1 MRTER
6 WIVIGGATALLIYAG
21 FLFHNLSY
29 AMGGPDTGG
38 YFNEAKMI
46 TEGRLTRPVVLV
58 RELGL
63 DDSWL
68 GFFMPLGF
76 APSPHASMHPT
87 YPAGL
92 PFHLALAA
100 SIGGWRHA
108 PYYIAPLAAIGCALL
123 MFAVSRKV
131 GLSPLSSMA
140 AAAALVTLPPFLWHA
155 VQPASDVLATFW
167 ALAAM
172 WCAFESVER
181 PSLAFAA
188 GVAFAIGVWV
198 RPTNLLLGIA
208 FVIALRFR
216 VALLARVIAAALPF
230 AIALMWWNWRLYGS
244 ALRTGYGGFFDQVSW
259 AGMLHAAPLHAEWLM
274 RMLTPLAFPIGLLV
288 VFDRSVEKWTRWML
302 LSWFGV
308 FFVFYSFYGFFDGWL
323 CIRFLLPAIPA
334 LLIGTLLLVRDA
346 YRWSAPRYPRIAA
359 VVAVALTIFIC
370 AAPARSTSDLNVVP
384 SLSQMEKPYPRL
396 IRWAEWQLPKR
407 AIVITGVLSGP
418 FTYFSD
424 RGIARCDQLTDD
436 RFQLLRAYAA
446 NVGLPWYAV
455 VADDEIE
462 NTTFLGRFN
471 GNWTAV
477 SQMGN
482 FTLYRLD

>member
-21 FLFHNLSY
+21 FLFRNLSY
-29 AMGGPDTGG
+29 AVGGPDTGG

-46 TEGRLTRPVVLV
+46 TEGRMTRPVVLV

-108 PYYIAPLAAIGCALL
+108 PHYVAPLAAIGCALL
-123 MFAVSRKV
+123 MYAVSRRC
-131 GLSPLSSMA
+131 GLSQLPSMA

-155 VQPASDVLATFW
+155 VQPASDAVATFW

-172 WCAFESVER
+172 WCALQSVER

-198 RPTNLLLGIA
+198 RPTNILLGVA

-216 VALLARVIAAALPF
+216 IALLARVTAAALPF

-244 ALRTGYGGFFDQVSW
+244 AVRTGYGGFFDQVSW

-274 RMLTPLAFPIGLLV
+274 RMLTPIAFPIGLLV
-288 VFDRSVEKWTRWML
+288 VSTAAWRSGHAGCCSHGSACSSSSTR
-302 LSWFGV
+302 STDSSTDGSAFV
-308 FFVFYSFYGFFDGWL
+308 FFSR
-323 CIRFLLPAIPA
+323 RF
-334 LLIGTLLLVRDA
+334 R
-346 YRWSAPRYPRIAA
+346 R
-359 VVAVALTIFIC
+359 
-370 AAPARSTSDLNVVP
+370 
-384 SLSQMEKPYPRL
+384 
-396 IRWAEWQLPKR
+396 
-407 AIVITGVLSGP
+407 
-418 FTYFSD
+418 
-424 RGIARCDQLTDD
+424 
-436 RFQLLRAYAA
+436 
-446 NVGLPWYAV
+446 
-455 VADDEIE
+455 
-462 NTTFLGRFN
+462 
-471 GNWTAV
+471 
-477 SQMGN
+477 
-482 FTLYRLD
+482 

>member
-1 MRTER
+1 MKSER
-6 WIVIGGATALLIYAG
+6 WIVIAGATALVFYAG
-21 FLFHNLSY
+21 FLFRNLSY
-29 AMGGPDTGG
+29 AVGGPDTGG

-46 TEGRLTRPVVLV
+46 TEGRMTRPVVLV

-100 SIGGWRHA
+100 SVGGWRHA
-108 PYYIAPLAAIGCALL
+108 PFYVAPLAAIGCALL
-123 MFAVSRKV
+123 MFAVSRKL
-131 GLSPLSSMA
+131 GLSSLSSMA

-181 PSLAFAA
+181 PSFAFAA

-198 RPTNLLLGIA
+198 RPTNVLLGIA

-216 VALLARVIAAALPF
+216 IALLARIIAAALPF
-230 AIALMWWNWRLYGS
+230 AIALTWWNSRLYGG
-244 ALRTGYGGFFDQVSW
+244 AFRTGYGGFFDQVSW
-259 AGMLHAAPLHAEWLM
+259 EGMLHAGPLHSQWLM
-274 RMLTPLAFPIGLLV
+274 RMLTPLVFPIGLLV
-288 VFDRSVEKWTRWML
+288 VFDRMLERSNRWL
-302 LSWFGV
+302 LFSWFTL

-334 LLIGTLLLVRDA
+334 LIIATLLMLRDA
-346 YRWSAPRYPRIAA
+346 YRWSSQRYPRVAA
-359 VVAVALTIFIC
+359 IVAVALTLFIC
-370 AAPARSTSDLNVVP
+370 SAPARSTHDLNVVP
-384 SLSQMEKPYPRL
+384 VLSQMEKPYPRL

-407 AIVITGVLSGP
+407 AIVVTGVLSGP
-418 FTYFSD
+418 FVYFAD
-424 RGIARCDQLTDD
+424 RGIARYDQITEG
-436 RFQLLRAYAA
+436 RFQTLRAYALA
-446 NVGLPWYAV
+446 AGLPWYAV
-455 VADDEIE
+455 LADNEIDKAA
-462 NTTFLGRFN
+462 FLQKFRGDWIVISRMD
-471 GNWTAV
+471 A
-477 SQMGN
+477 